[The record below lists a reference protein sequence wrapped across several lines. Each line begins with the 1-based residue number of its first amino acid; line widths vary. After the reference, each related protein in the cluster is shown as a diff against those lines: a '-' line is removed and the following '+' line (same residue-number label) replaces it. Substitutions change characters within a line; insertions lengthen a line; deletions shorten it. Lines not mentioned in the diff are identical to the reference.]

1 MVEGVA
7 FGEGEGGMEE
17 VHQVFVW
24 SDFFRHLFC
33 RIYNSTALSKRIFNP
48 LYFALQMLIFNAV
61 GLQIRQNKGTRALL
75 TSHIENCA
83 KRTTSSFQI
92 PTSHIEI
99 LPNSYFKLQNIN
111 LAFGDYF
118 VLPNSYFKHYN
129 YYYENFQRHENLE
142 DYYPVYYYRTHSHH
156 QLVLCAEL

>member
-83 KRTTSSFQI
+83 KRTTSSFLIPTSNFKTSTSPLATTSYFQI
-92 PTSHIEI
+92 PTSNII
-99 LPNSYFKLQNIN
+99 IIIMKIFKDMKTWKTIIQFIITVLTAIISS
-111 LAFGDYF
+111 FF
-118 VLPNSYFKHYN
+118 VQSCKTGF
-129 YYYENFQRHENLE
+129 
-142 DYYPVYYYRTHSHH
+142 
-156 QLVLCAEL
+156 